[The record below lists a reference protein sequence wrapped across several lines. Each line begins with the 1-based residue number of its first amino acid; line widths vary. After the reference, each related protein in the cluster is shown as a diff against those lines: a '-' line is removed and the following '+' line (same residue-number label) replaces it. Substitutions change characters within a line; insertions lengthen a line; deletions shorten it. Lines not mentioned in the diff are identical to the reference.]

1 MEIGTISSGS
11 GACIA
16 DQNQTDDLNSK
27 EPTIDRRTDLSDS
40 MPPDESIKFRIATDI
55 DLDGNPAQQYL
66 LFSSA
71 RIVVAKSIGDFKAE
85 SVEQLNSLDELP
97 AEFVLA
103 NVQLSEAESFR
114 TVSGTGSGQLQV
126 KTGGSWRNLLRFSNA
141 LADPFH
147 SVCRRLE
154 SLKKPADELHEEI
167 PIEAVHRCG
176 TCQLRLQPHVEH
188 CPRCL
193 HRSKILSRIWELVK
207 PQIPGTLLLC
217 ALTLAGVAAELVPPK
232 LQQYMVDHI
241 LADHSKVPDKSGFF
255 TALLV
260 VVLALAGS
268 RVFLSVVS
276 WFKGRLATRIG
287 ATLTYNLRA
296 QMVER
301 LQKLAVAYYDR
312 HQAGSLMSRVAYDSE
327 VLQGLLHQITGGFLL
342 QILQL
347 FGVGAML
354 IWLNPKL
361 AMYTLIP
368 VPLVVFGTMYFWRHV
383 YPRYYR
389 LWDSSS
395 KQIGAL
401 SGMLSGIRVV
411 KAFAQEDREFQ
422 KYNRANTY
430 LRDSRLW
437 VDHATSTYSAT
448 MGIVFSLG
456 GLIVWYVGGRDVIGQ
471 SMSLG
476 ELIAFLAYLAMFY
489 APLATLSTF
498 TTWLTSFLT
507 GSKRVLE
514 LLDTPITIHE
524 NPNARQADA
533 VLGAVEFD
541 NVTFG
546 YDRHQPVI
554 KGVSFSVA
562 PGEMVGIVGR
572 SGSGKTTMINLLGR
586 FYDVDEGK
594 ILVDGVDVRD
604 YSMSSLRQNIGIV
617 FQDSFMFRGTIWD
630 NLTYGK
636 ADSTP
641 YEALQ
646 AVKAAG
652 AHDFICRSALGYE
665 TALGENGS
673 GLSGGEKQRLSIART
688 LLYDPKILI
697 LDEAT
702 SNIDAEAEKAIQSAL
717 QVLVKGRTTIAI
729 AHRLSTLRNADRI
742 IVFDRGRLVEQG
754 SHAELLKLD
763 GTYARLVKLQTQI
776 SKDPN
781 VDKLVNLSTD
791 AAEEPSTIESS
802 DSETDIA
809 KASDSTETI
818 SPSDSQ
824 EATAKRDTI
833 PVARVNL
840 ANATFLPMI
849 EPDAATFSEREFGN
863 LELTIETQT
872 ESDLVS
878 SDSNSSSNKTS
889 NSTSSQINAGDGES
903 VPARTKYSGVFVVAC
918 FPAREPEAWLSVRA
932 WNEKDEEIEIGI
944 IRSLSPWP
952 ADQQTLIRR
961 SISQRYLMPRLTS
974 IESIENH
981 GGYLD
986 FVAKSDRGL
995 AKFTVRWSQSQAVD
1009 FGSEGKGKLLIDT
1022 EDNRYVIAD
1031 IESLPKADR
1040 ERFRQYIYW

>member
-1 MEIGTISSGS
+1 MDIGTISSPS
-11 GACIA
+11 ETDIA
-16 DQNQTDDLNSK
+16 APNQAEEAS
-27 EPTIDRRTDLSDS
+27 PTELLASANPESVASIVSD
-40 MPPDESIKFRIATDI
+40 ETIKFRLGSDI

-66 LFSSA
+66 LVSPS
-71 RIVVAKSIGDFKAE
+71 RMVVARHPDGEMKSDWFEGLKSLDQVPPE
-85 SVEQLNSLDELP
+85 SVLTNLCLGET
-97 AEFVLA
+97 A
-103 NVQLSEAESFR
+103 SFR
-114 TVSGTGSGQLQV
+114 TVSGTGSGQLQAKV
-126 KTGGSWRNLLRFSNA
+126 DGSWRNVLRFSNA

-154 SLKKPADELHEEI
+154 SMKKPGDEIGEEI
-167 PIEAVHRCG
+167 PIEAIQRCK
-176 TCQLRLQPHVEH
+176 TCQLRLPPHVEH

-193 HRSKILSRIWELVK
+193 HHSQILGRVWDLVK
-207 PQIPGTLLLC
+207 PQIPATLLLC

-241 LADHSKVPDKSGFF
+241 LADHSRTPDKSNFF

-301 LQKLAVAYYDR
+301 LQKLTVAYYDR

-361 AMYTLIP
+361 AIYTLIP

-507 GSKRVLE
+507 GSKRVME

-533 VLGAVEFD
+533 VRGAVEFD

-554 KGVSFSVA
+554 QGVSFSVA

-586 FYDVDEGK
+586 FYDVHEGR
-594 ILVDGVDVRD
+594 ILVDGVDIRD

-646 AVKAAG
+646 AAKAAG

-688 LLYDPKILI
+688 LLYDPKILV

-742 IVFDRGRLVEQG
+742 IVFDRGRLIEQG

-791 AAEEPSTIESS
+791 AAEEQVGNEASAVAA
-802 DSETDIA
+802 DIA
-809 KASDSTETI
+809 QESDSTETI

-824 EATAKRDTI
+824 GTVKRDAA
-833 PVARVNL
+833 PLARVNL

-849 EPDAATFSEREFGN
+849 ESAAASFCEQEFGN

-872 ESDLVS
+872 GAENGS
-878 SDSNSSSNKTS
+878 SDSNSSSSKTA
-889 NSTSSQINAGDGES
+889 NSTSTQIDSGDDES
-903 VPARTKYSGVFVVAC
+903 VPAKTTYRGVFVVAC
-918 FPAREPEAWLSVRA
+918 FPASEPEAWLSVRA

-944 IRSLSPWP
+944 IRSLSDWP

-961 SISQRYLMPRLTS
+961 SISQRYLLPRLSS

-986 FVAKSDRGL
+986 FVAKSNRGP
-995 AKFTVRWSQSQAVD
+995 AKFTIRWSQSQAVD
-1009 FGSEGKGKLLIDT
+1009 FGSDGTGKLLIDT
-1022 EDNRYVIAD
+1022 EDNRYVISD
-1031 IESLPKADR
+1031 VELLPKTDR

>member
-1 MEIGTISSGS
+1 MEKDSSS
-11 GACIA
+11 ITAV
-16 DQNQTDDLNSK
+16 
-27 EPTIDRRTDLSDS
+27 LSDLPADPEITS
-40 MPPDESIKFRIATDI
+40 VIRQDMAAVDPSQSRPSTILFKLASDI
-55 DLDGNPAQQYL
+55 DLEGN
-66 LFSSA
+66 S
-71 RIVVAKSIGDFKAE
+71 KSIWLFVSRDRLVIEEATTE
-85 SVEQLNSLDELP
+85 SLREMFESLTKLEEIPVSPSRVEISLNQVD
-97 AEFVLA
+97 
-103 NVQLSEAESFR
+103 SFR
-114 TVSGTGSGQLQV
+114 TLSGTGSGQLQV
-126 KTGGSWRNLLRFSNA
+126 KIDGRWRTPLRYSNA
-141 LADPFH
+141 WADSFH
-147 SVCRRLE
+147 SACRKLE
-154 SLKKPADELHEEI
+154 SLRKPDAGGDDVPLET
-167 PIEAVHRCG
+167 VRRCSA
-176 TCQLRLQPHVEH
+176 CQLRLEPHAEH

-193 HRSKILSRIWELVK
+193 HRSKILGRIWELVR
-207 PQIPGTLLLC
+207 PQVPGTILLC
-217 ALTLAGVAAELVPPK
+217 LLTLAGVAAELVPPK
-232 LQQYMVDHI
+232 LQQYLVDHI
-241 LADHSKVPDKSGFF
+241 LVDHSKSADKSPFF

-268 RVFLSVVS
+268 RVFLSVVG

-287 ATLTYNLRA
+287 ATLTFNLRA

-301 LQKLAVAYYDR
+301 LQQLAIAYYDR

-327 VLQGLLHQITGGFLL
+327 VLQGLLHQLTGGFLL

-347 FGVGAML
+347 FGVGGML

-361 AMYTLIP
+361 ALFTLIP

-422 KYNRANTY
+422 KYHRANTY

-448 MGIVFSLG
+448 MGVVFSLG
-456 GLIVWYVGGRDVIGQ
+456 GLIVWYVGGRDVISQ

-476 ELIAFLAYLAMFY
+476 QLIAFLAYLAMFY

-524 NPNARQADA
+524 NPNARQADGIE
-533 VLGAVEFD
+533 GAVEFE

-554 KGVSFSVA
+554 NEVSFSVA

-586 FYDVDEGK
+586 FYDVQEGR

-604 YSMSSLRQNIGIV
+604 YSMHSLRQNIGIV
-617 FQDSFMFRGTIWD
+617 FQDSFMFRGTIWE

-636 ADSTP
+636 AAATP

-646 AVKAAG
+646 AAKAAG
-652 AHDFICRSALGYE
+652 AHDFICRSSLGYE

-688 LLYDPKILI
+688 LLYDPKILV

-717 QVLVKGRTTIAI
+717 QVLIRGRTTIAI

-742 IVFDRGRLVEQG
+742 IVFDRGKLVEQG

-781 VDKLVNLSTD
+781 VDKLVNLSSDRERGVDDASNDKTAD
-791 AAEEPSTIESS
+791 PKAYLNPPIENVAASNQAAESG
-802 DSETDIA
+802 
-809 KASDSTETI
+809 K
-818 SPSDSQ
+818 
-824 EATAKRDTI
+824 TALAA
-833 PVARVNL
+833 VRVNL
-840 ANATFLPMI
+840 ANANFLPML
-849 EPDAATFSEREFGN
+849 EPGVAAFSEQEFGN
-863 LELTIETQT
+863 LQLTVEPQKP
-872 ESDLVS
+872 SPDRPVS
-878 SDSNSSSNKTS
+878 LAS
-889 NSTSSQINAGDGES
+889 GEGAAATT
-903 VPARTKYSGVFVVAC
+903 VVKYQGVFVVAC
-918 FPAREPEAWLSVRA
+918 FPASDPEAWLSVRT
-932 WNEKDEEIEIGI
+932 WNDKDEEIEIGMI
-944 IRSLSPWP
+944 ASLRNWP
-952 ADQQTLIRR
+952 GDQQVLIRR
-961 SISQRYLMPRLTS
+961 SLAQRCLLPKLIS
-974 IESIENH
+974 IESIENR

-986 FVAKSDRGL
+986 FVAKSDRG
-995 AKFTVRWSQSQAVD
+995 AARFTVRWSQSQALD
-1009 FGSEGKGKLLIDT
+1009 FGADGKGKLLIDT
-1022 EDNRYVIAD
+1022 EDNRFVIPD
-1031 IESLPKADR
+1031 IEALPRADR
-1040 ERFRQYIYW
+1040 ERFRQFIYW